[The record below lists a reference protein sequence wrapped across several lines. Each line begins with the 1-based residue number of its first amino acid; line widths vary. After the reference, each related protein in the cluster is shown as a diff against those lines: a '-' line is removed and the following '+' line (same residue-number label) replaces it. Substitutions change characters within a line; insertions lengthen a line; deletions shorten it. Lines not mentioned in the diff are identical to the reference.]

1 MADYLLKKSIVLG
14 RLALKAIDKLW
25 FGKRR
30 VACLLLPLSALYAL
44 VVTLRRYTYQIGLL
58 PRWQAPLPVIVVG
71 NLTVGGTGKTPLV
84 IWLVQ
89 QLQARGLQV
98 GVVARGYG
106 GQIGRGAQEIYP
118 ACSATLVGDEP
129 LLIAQ
134 RTGVPVAV
142 AAKRARAV
150 ALLCQR
156 YRLDAIIADDGLQ
169 HYGLQRDLEFVVIE
183 GQRRFGNGYWLPA
196 GPLREGIGR
205 LQSVDAL
212 IVHGGTPE
220 PGELPMQLRL
230 LNAVNL
236 LSGEQCPVTQLPL
249 GVAMAGIAHPKHFF
263 TLLKQQGVSLQGTI
277 IFRDH
282 QPYRLAMLQS
292 LTVDRQPLLMT
303 EKDAVKCRLFAQS
316 NWWFLPVEA
325 VLPAWAGETLIHRMM
340 EKISHGSTTA

>member
-14 RLALKAIDKLW
+14 RLALKVIDKLW

-30 VACLLLPLSALYAL
+30 VAWLLLPLSALYAL

-58 PRWQAPLPVIVVG
+58 PCWQAPLPVIVVG

-89 QLQARGLQV
+89 QLQARGLKV

-106 GQIGRGAQEIYP
+106 GEIGRDAQEVYP
-118 ACSATLVGDEP
+118 GCSATLVGDEP

-134 RTGVPVAV
+134 RTGAPVAV

-196 GPLREGIGR
+196 GPLREGVGR

-212 IVHGGTPE
+212 IIHGGTPQ
-220 PGELPMQLRL
+220 PGELPMQLHL

-236 LSGEQCPVTQLPL
+236 FSGEQCSVTELPP
-249 GVAMAGIAHPKHFF
+249 GVAMAGIAHPEHFF
-263 TLLKQQGVSLQGTI
+263 TLLKQQGVSLQGTTV
-277 IFRDH
+277 FRDH

-303 EKDAVKCRLFAQS
+303 EKDAVKCRLFAQP
-316 NWWFLPVEA
+316 NWWCLPVEA
-325 VLPAWAGETLIHRMM
+325 VLPAWAGEVLIHRMM

>member
-1 MADYLLKKSIVLG
+1 MADYLLKKSTALG
-14 RLALKAIDKLW
+14 RLALKAIDQLW

-30 VACLLLPLSALYAL
+30 WARLLLPLSALYAL
-44 VVTLRRYTYQIGLL
+44 AVTLRRYTYRIGLL
-58 PRWQAPLPVIVVG
+58 PRWQAALPVIVVG

-89 QLQARGLQV
+89 QLQARGLRV

-106 GQIGRGAQEIYP
+106 GQSGRGAQEVYKTS
-118 ACSATLVGDEP
+118 SAVLVGDEP

-134 RTGVPVAV
+134 RTGAPVAV

-156 YRLDAIIADDGLQ
+156 YPLDAIIADDGLQ
-169 HYGLQRDLEFVVIE
+169 HYGLRRDLEFVVLD

-196 GPLREGIGR
+196 GPLREGVGC

-212 IVHGGTPE
+212 IVQGGTPR
-220 PGELPMQLRL
+220 PGELPMQLHL

-236 LSGEQCPVTQLPL
+236 LSGEQCPVTQLPS
-249 GVAMAGIAHPKHFF
+249 GVAMAGIAHPERFF
-263 TLLKQQGVSLQGTI
+263 TLLTQQGVTLQGTT

-303 EKDAVKCRLFAQS
+303 EKDAVKCRLFAQP

-325 VLPAWAGETLIHRMM
+325 VLPAWAGEALIHRML
-340 EKISHGSTTA
+340 EKVPRGSKTA